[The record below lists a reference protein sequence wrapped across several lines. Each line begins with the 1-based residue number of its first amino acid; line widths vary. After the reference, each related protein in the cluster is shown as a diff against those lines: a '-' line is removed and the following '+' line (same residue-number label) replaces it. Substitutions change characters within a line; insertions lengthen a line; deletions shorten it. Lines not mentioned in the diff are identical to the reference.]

1 MKPICMYLPQYHTF
15 PENDEWWG
23 RGYTEWTAVKAA
35 EPLFEGH
42 LQPRVP
48 LEHRYYDLV
57 NEAVTTFTWQASLAK
72 KYGIYGFSFYMY
84 WFRGTQLMERPLE
97 ILHAHPEI
105 DLKYCIC
112 WANESWTRTW
122 YGLANQVLIRQEYGF
137 YDDWKMH
144 FDYLLHFFMDERYI
158 KVGNRPVLQIYRTF
172 DIEELAKMRELFD
185 EWAVEAGFDGIYLI
199 GGKTAADA
207 EKRDGIMDAWY
218 YFEPGYSLKHDL
230 GIGKKL
236 RYNLSVLTKTML
248 NKFRKTKRL
257 EREIPAEWIYRAIE
271 KRNYAKNEFPGL
283 IPNWDNTPRRKY
295 KGLIYKGTNPAR
307 FEEVLRTLS
316 EKVSGDRE
324 DFVFINAWNEWG
336 EGAVM
341 EPDEADGYG
350 YLQAVANV
358 QGIKPE
364 E

>member
-42 LQPRVP
+42 VQPRVP

-72 KYGIYGFSFYMY
+72 KYGIYGFSFYQY

-122 YGLANQVLIRQEYGF
+122 YGLADQVLMQQEYGF

-144 FDYLLHFFMDERYI
+144 FDYLLHFFADERYI

-172 DIEELAKMRELFD
+172 DIEPLKEMRDLFD
-185 EWAVEAGFDGIYLI
+185 EWAREAGFDGIYLI
-199 GGKTAADA
+199 SGKTAGEQDKRQGIADA
-207 EKRDGIMDAWY
+207 YY
-218 YFEPGYSLKHDL
+218 YFEPGFTLKHGL
-230 GIGKKL
+230 SLPQKCM
-236 RYNLSVLTKTML
+236 YNASVLCKTVM
-248 NKFRKTKRL
+248 NRFRKTKRL
-257 EREIPAEWIYRAIE
+257 ERAIPAEWIYGAIE
-271 KRNYAKNEFPGL
+271 KRTYAANEFPGL

-295 KGLIYKGTNPAR
+295 KGLIYTGTSPKR
-307 FEEVLRTLS
+307 FGEVLKTLS
-316 EKVSGDRE
+316 EKVSGERE

-341 EPDEADGYG
+341 EPDETDGYG
-350 YLQAVANV
+350 YLEAVAKVMGV
-358 QGIKPE
+358 QI
-364 E
+364 